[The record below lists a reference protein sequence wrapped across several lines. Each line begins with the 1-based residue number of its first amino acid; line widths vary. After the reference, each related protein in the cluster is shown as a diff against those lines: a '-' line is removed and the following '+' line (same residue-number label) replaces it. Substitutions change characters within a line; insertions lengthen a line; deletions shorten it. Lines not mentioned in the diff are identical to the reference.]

1 MFRMAVAEDK
11 KIFQALLIEIIGTF
25 TYVLIYMISTDNSTK
40 LTQDDMLNSTV
51 MAIGLGVS
59 IIWGSAVSGGCYN
72 PAVGLFLNL
81 VKLFQTGK
89 GDELKYVWIYII
101 FPIVGAFLSVIFH
114 EFVFKN
120 ALEAKGEENEPK
132 GEHIGANISGH
143 KDHHSRFEAESSQS
157 SFKPN
162 PHHVPKEPSTERSEP
177 LIRE

>member
-1 MFRMAVAEDK
+1 MAVAEDK

-40 LTQDDMLNSTV
+40 LIQDDMLNSTV

-114 EFVFKN
+114 E
-120 ALEAKGEENEPK
+120 ENEPK

-143 KDHHSRFEAESSQS
+143 KEHHSRFEAESSQS